1 MNLLRRLNSQENS
14 LFIKET
20 PSLIECLLE
29 KGTVA
34 REVAKINQKIAA
46 RRQPTQE
53 HLQSATK
60 YSDASHKTEAT
71 EGVSGSRKAPAI
83 IDVAAPIE
91 QQGMVA
97 TKVREMN
104 GVSGAKHRPT
114 PEGNTGNQE
123 KVNPLRRDASDDV
136 LVRQPHIGAKKGKE
150 PETRSTG
157 QKIAAGVMVGAA
169 VLAGFTILAGGPQA
183 TKMGVMAFIQH
194 GKGVAASTRAQGQSL
209 VSWAWR
215 LIPGNPRRNI

>member
-1 MNLLRRLNSQENS
+1 MNLLTRLNPKENTP
-14 LFIKET
+14 FIKEK
-20 PSLIECLLE
+20 PSLIECPLPE
-29 KGTVA
+29 GTVA
-34 REVAKINQKIAA
+34 REVDTINQKIAA
-46 RRQPTQE
+46 MPQPTQK
-53 HLQSATK
+53 HPKPAIK
-60 YSDASHKTEAT
+60 YSNASHKTDAP

-83 IDVAAPIE
+83 IDVPAPIE
-91 QQGMVA
+91 QKGMVA

-104 GVSGAKHRPT
+104 GVSGSKYKPI
-114 PEGNTGNQE
+114 PEANRDNQE
-123 KVNPLRRDASDDV
+123 KVNLLRIQASDDV
-136 LVRQPHIGAKKGKE
+136 LAQQPDIGAEKGKE